1 MQPTCSYEVRG
12 KVDEWMFEVVTARAG
27 EFKAIGVYVG
37 SFTPSGPCERQSVY
51 AGLAQVDLMFFVQPQ
66 RHPPIA

>member
-1 MQPTCSYEVRG
+1 
-12 KVDEWMFEVVTARAG
+12 MFEVVTARAG